1 MLGLIVTGGAI
12 EQNLAVADRE
22 LDFFD
27 LKGALETGVDWMGIS
42 PLVYAR
48 GEAKHLRSGQASA
61 ISLESGERVGSA
73 GRLSEA
79 IASVYKFRQPVFVAE
94 LDLSAVLSGP
104 EKTVHYHPL
113 ARYPSVVRDISLLLD
128 RNIQLE
134 EILRAVDKQAVT
146 DCRGAKLVGVYE
158 GVNIQSDKRS
168 ITVRI
173 EYRSEERTLKD
184 EEVEER
190 HTQLTSSLL
199 RNFSAEQ
206 R

>member
-1 MLGLIVTGGAI
+1 
-12 EQNLAVADRE
+12 
-22 LDFFD
+22 
-27 LKGALETGVDWMGIS
+27 
-42 PLVYAR
+42 
-48 GEAKHLRSGQASA
+48 
-61 ISLESGERVGSA
+61 
-73 GRLSEA
+73 
-79 IASVYKFRQPVFVAE
+79 
-94 LDLSAVLSGP
+94 
-104 EKTVHYHPL
+104 VHYRPL

-146 DCRGAKLVGVYE
+146 DCRGARLVGVYE

-190 HTQLTSSLL
+190 HAQLTSSLL